1 MPTAV
6 MSTGDDVELRN
17 VALKS
22 PLNRTLVK
30 DEAYVEE
37 VVETE
42 NGTVTV
48 AIKGDRSK
56 PAILTYHD
64 LGLNYISNFQAL
76 FNYPDMAEIVQSFCI
91 FHVNAPGQEEG
102 AQILNEDFAYPSMN
116 ELAEQV
122 NDIINH
128 FAVVRYIGIGVGLG
142 ANVLMR
148 HALKYPERVDSL
160 MVVNGAC
167 SAPGWIEWGYQ
178 KRNVNHM
185 RNHGITQAVLDYLM
199 WHHFGT
205 SPEERAH
212 DLVSVYRHYFNNDV
226 QPKNLAKLTE
236 QYIWRDAID
245 MERENN
251 MDAKGDTKTL
261 KIPVLNVV
269 GAYSPFVEETVQL
282 NGKLNP
288 ANVNWLKI
296 QDSAMVIEE
305 QPGKI
310 AEAFRLFMQGQ
321 GYCLKLRKMSVQGL
335 LS

>member
-91 FHVNAPGQEEG
+91 FHINAPGQEEG
-102 AQILNEDFAYPSMN
+102 AQILSEDFAYPSMN
-116 ELAEQV
+116 DLADQV

-128 FAVVRYIGIGVGLG
+128 FAVVRYIGIGVGMG

-199 WHHFGT
+199 WHHFGA

-321 GYCLKLRKMSVQGL
+321 GYCLKIRKMSVKGL

>member
-30 DEAYVEE
+30 DEAYMEE

-116 ELAEQV
+116 DLAEQV

-128 FAVVRYIGIGVGLG
+128 FAVVRYIGIGVGMG
-142 ANVLMR
+142 ANILMR

-160 MVVNGAC
+160 MVVNGAL
-167 SAPGWIEWGYQ
+167 SAPGWLEWGYQ
-178 KRNVNHM
+178 KRNINHM

-199 WHHFGT
+199 WHHFGA
-205 SPEERAH
+205 SPDERAH

-236 QYIWRDAID
+236 QYIWRDIVD

-251 MDAKGDTKTL
+251 MDARGDTKTL

-269 GAYSPFVEETVQL
+269 GAYSPFVDETVQL

-288 ANVNWLKI
+288 TNANWLKI